1 MTVQLATI
9 VPAQV
14 PPVQVKEVAAGLQ
27 LAVSVAV
34 PPAVIEAGDAVSV
47 QVGGE
52 GRGGVTVNGD
62 ALTPPL
68 VVTTMFPAPTAA
80 ETGTNVVIWVALM
93 VMMFA
98 AAPPLVTD
106 APVKLVPVM
115 VTIVPATPDNGDT
128 NVIVGGGSMPT
139 PVTFIVSVV

>member
-1 MTVQLATI
+1 MQLAPV

-14 PPVQVKEVAAGLQ
+14 PPVQVNDVAAGVQ
-27 LAVSVAV
+27 LAVRVELLPVVMAAGFAV
-34 PPAVIEAGDAVSV
+34 RV
-47 QVGGE
+47 QVGSVGA
-52 GRGGVTVNGD
+52 GAKTVNAAV
-62 ALTPPL
+62 ALPEEL
-68 VVTTMFPAPTAA
+68 VTTMFPAPTAA

-98 AAPPLVTD
+98 AAPPMVTD